1 MECICCV
8 IWLTPNYAF
17 SGNFPQKM
25 LPKSVVVK
33 CQGSSV
39 SLNMVFLNNCLK
51 QTDYLQDAS

>member
-1 MECICCV
+1 
-8 IWLTPNYAF
+8 
-17 SGNFPQKM
+17 M

-51 QTDYLQDAS
+51 QTDYLQDASWREAEFMFRKFCEKINIFFLC